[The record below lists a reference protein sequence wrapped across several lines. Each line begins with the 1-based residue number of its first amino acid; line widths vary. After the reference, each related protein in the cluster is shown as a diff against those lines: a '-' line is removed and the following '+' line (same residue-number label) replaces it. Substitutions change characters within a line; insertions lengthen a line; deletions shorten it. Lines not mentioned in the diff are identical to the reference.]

1 MLCTLTLY
9 ISAQQSGTLKK
20 KEQDIELNKAFH
32 LLNEGPVT
40 LSESDLEII
49 AAYNFESYRKED
61 LRTKIQ
67 LVKGPLLEL
76 LSKKEMHNQAGMGKV
91 FAADSK
97 VNSVQENYDSYEIIV
112 QLNIGLGY
120 AKKQHEEVMH

>member
-9 ISAQQSGTLKK
+9 ISAQQTATLKQR
-20 KEQDIELNKAFH
+20 EQGIELNKALH
-32 LLNEGPVT
+32 LLNEGPAT
-40 LSESDLEII
+40 LSADDLEII
-49 AAYNFESYRKED
+49 AAYNFESFRKED
-61 LRTKIQ
+61 VRTKIQ

-76 LSKKEMHNQAGMGKV
+76 LSKKEMRNESGKGRV
-91 FAADSK
+91 FAVENQSNSSANDSM
-97 VNSVQENYDSYEIIV
+97 YDIIV